1 MAISL
6 PIDRHLGAISE
17 ALGKYQAL
25 VLVAPPGAGKTTRLP
40 PALLSAPW
48 LENRRIMVSQPRRV
62 AARAAAR
69 RVCSETG
76 LILGKE
82 VGYAVR
88 GETVSSAETRLLFCT
103 EGVLAAML
111 QADPFLTGVGAV
123 LLDEF
128 HERSLTS
135 DLNLALL
142 KDILA
147 TARPDLRVVVC
158 SATLDPKRA
167 ADYLR
172 AEIFEVEGRVFPVE
186 ISYLARNPKER
197 LADEVA
203 DGVRAVFAKRPEGRG
218 DVLVFLPGAGEIRR
232 AGEALEVWAKTKGI
246 KLVTLHGDLPAA
258 AQDEVLTP
266 SPTPRI
272 ILATNVAET
281 SLTIDGVSAVVD
293 SGLVNLAEF
302 DAELGMTRLSTVR
315 AARANS
321 NQRSGRAGRTGP
333 GVALRLWTLHEETSR
348 RDALEP
354 EVLRADL
361 SRAVL
366 ELAAWGC
373 SDPSGFDWFER
384 PPAEGLAAARELLI
398 ELGALT
404 GEGHATPDGLAML
417 ALPLEVRIA
426 RLFIS
431 ARNRSLGRDA
441 ADLAAVMEERDLSL
455 TGRAFG
461 GASHASHPSD
471 PLHRI
476 DLLNRSRSLR
486 FSRDGC
492 RSEGIDAGA
501 AGAADREAKRL
512 VALLPKGANME
523 EGALE
528 KELLKL
534 IFDAYPDRAAK
545 LDRESG
551 RYVLASGRRAALGP
565 GSVVAGEEFL
575 VAVRLSAGKRG
586 ELSDSTILWGSAL
599 DPAWL
604 YESGRVLKVSETF
617 YDREREKVT
626 GRELTRYGE
635 IILKSAPVKPDPEEA
650 SRILLSEVVKDWK
663 AALKPDEKCEN
674 LLARCR
680 FLTATLGGERFRPLD
695 DAVLFEVAE
704 ELSFGCT
711 SLRELR
717 EADLFHALLRRLTP
731 EERRLLEREAPDRV
745 GVPSGREVTIDY
757 TGEGGPAVTVK
768 LQEVFGLTRSP
779 LLAEGRVPL
788 CFTLVGPSGRP
799 LAVTADLASFW
810 KNAYPMVLKEM
821 RGRYPKH
828 YWPENPLDA
837 TPVFRT
843 VKKRM

>member
-1 MAISL
+1 MSVNL
-6 PIDRHLGAISE
+6 PIDRHLGAIGE
-17 ALGKYQAL
+17 ALGLNPAL

-40 PALLSAPW
+40 PSLLEAPW
-48 LENRRIMVSQPRRV
+48 LENRRIIVSQPRRV

-69 RVCSETG
+69 RVCAETG
-76 LILGKE
+76 LILGQE

-88 GETVSSAETRLLFCT
+88 GETMSSPATRLLFCT
-103 EGVLAAML
+103 EGVLSATL

-135 DLNLALL
+135 DLNLAFL
-142 KDILA
+142 KDIRA
-147 TARPDLRVVVC
+147 SARPDLRVVVC

-167 ADYLR
+167 ADYLG
-172 AEIFEVEGRVFPVE
+172 AEILEVEGRVFPVE
-186 ISYLARNPKER
+186 ISYLERNPRDR
-197 LADEVA
+197 LSDEVA
-203 DGVRAVFAKRPEGRG
+203 DGVRALFARRPEGRG

-232 AGEALEVWAKTKGI
+232 AGEALDAWAKAKGV

-266 SPTPRI
+266 SPTPRV

-302 DAELGMTRLSTVR
+302 DAGLGMTRLTTVR
-315 AARANS
+315 AAKANA
-321 NQRSGRAGRTGP
+321 NQRAGRAGRTGP
-333 GVALRLWTLHEETSR
+333 GVCLRLWTRHEEASR

-354 EVLRADL
+354 EVERADL

-373 SDPSGFDWFER
+373 SDPGNFDWFER
-384 PPAEGLAAARELLI
+384 PPADALAAARELLT

-404 GEGHATPDGLAML
+404 GEGHTTPDGLAML
-417 ALPLEVRIA
+417 ALPLEVRIG

-431 ARNRSLGRDA
+431 ARNRKLGREA

-461 GASHASHPSD
+461 GGSHASHPSD
-471 PLHRI
+471 PLYRV
-476 DLLNRSRSLR
+476 DLLNRARNMR

-501 AGAADREAKRL
+501 ASSADREAKRL
-512 VALLPKGANME
+512 GALLPRGANMGE
-523 EGALE
+523 EAL
-528 KELLKL
+528 LRL

-565 GSVVAGEEFL
+565 GSVVAGEEYL

-586 ELSDSTILWGSAL
+586 ERSDSTILWGSRL

-604 YESGRVLKVSETF
+604 YESGRVVKVSETF
-617 YDREREKVT
+617 YDREREKVS
-626 GRELTRYGE
+626 GRDLTRYGE
-635 IILKSAPVKPDPEEA
+635 IILKTSPVKPDPEEA
-650 SRILLSEVVKDWK
+650 SALLFGEVAKDWK
-663 AALKPDEKCEN
+663 TALKPDEKCEN
-674 LLARCR
+674 LISRCR
-680 FLTATLGGERFRPLD
+680 FLTAQLGGERFRPLD
-695 DAVLFEVAE
+695 DAAVLEVTR

-711 SLRELR
+711 SLKELR

-731 EERRLLEREAPDRV
+731 EERRLLEREAPERV
-745 GVPSGREVTIDY
+745 GVPSGREVAIDY

-779 LLAEGRVPL
+779 QLAEGRVPL

-828 YWPENPLDA
+828 YWPENPLEA